1 MVRVFRALNVALR
14 EIVKKKK
21 NLKNPDGNGNCCL
34 SLVTVHFLEIF
45 TRKYTR
51 TGTYR

>member
-14 EIVKKKK
+14 EIVKKNK
-21 NLKNPDGNGNCCL
+21 LKNPDGNGNYCL
-34 SLVTVHFLEIF
+34 SLATVHFLEIF